1 MRSLRPWWLAHASLL
16 FHVLDH
22 WTEGL
27 ECAKPI
33 ARAPIL
39 LERTIMFEAGA
50 YISYNLSLSTD
61 WGTRRMVGAKDKSK
75 LGYRI
80 FLAIVVLVL
89 GGSMLMY
96 LVPQSPVGSEIST
109 DTLAKI
115 GDESVSVQDVRQQL
129 NQIEQ
134 RNPNMKPLESLY
146 AQQILKQLVFE
157 KEIEYE
163 AKRLGIAVSD
173 QERADRIRQYVP
185 TAFIGGT
192 FVGMDRY
199 STEVQ
204 ARFQLTV
211 PVFEELIRQG
221 LLEEKFRKLVT
232 DGISVGPAELQDE
245 FRYKN
250 EKLKLD
256 YALIKPEDLEGK
268 ISPDEAQIRSAYEKN
283 KSKYQVPER
292 RVVRYAVVDINQIR
306 QNLQVSDDMLKQQYM
321 ANMQQYQVPNRVH
334 VQHILFMTVG
344 KTTDAEVE
352 EVKKKAEDVLKQVK
366 KGGKFEDLAKK
377 YSEDPGSKD
386 KGGDLNWITER
397 QTVPEFEKTA
407 FSLSPGQVSDLVKTQ
422 YGFHIIKV
430 LEKETAHTKPFE
442 EVKDS
447 LRAPLLL
454 SQADKLASDTADK
467 LSAAIR
473 QSNKIPLDDL
483 AKQYHLTVNETRAIS
498 ATDPLLELANSQ
510 EAKDAIFRLRPGEL
524 SLPVR
529 TDRGY
534 VVLSVK
540 SSQPAHAGSL
550 DEVRDRVITD
560 LKREKSTDL
569 AKAKGDELIK
579 RVKAGEKFD
588 ATARALGLEPKTSD
602 SIARDGSIPGAA
614 SGKQLGAAF
623 NLKTG
628 DVGAPLSLGQNWM
641 VYRVAEKTEANLADF
656 DKQKKPLTEELLQ
669 SKRNLAFEAFRTA
682 LDNRLKVEG
691 KLKLMPEKLKSFGT
705 FG

>member
-1 MRSLRPWWLAHASLL
+1 MA
-16 FHVLDH
+16 
-22 WTEGL
+22 
-27 ECAKPI
+27 
-33 ARAPIL
+33 
-39 LERTIMFEAGA
+39 
-50 YISYNLSLSTD
+50 
-61 WGTRRMVGAKDKSK
+61 GAKDKSK
-75 LGYRI
+75 VGYRI
-80 FLAIVVLVL
+80 LLGAIVLVL
-89 GGSMLMY
+89 GGSMLLY
-96 LVPQSPVGSEIST
+96 LVPQSPVSGEIST
-109 DTLAKI
+109 DAVAKV
-115 GDESVSVQDVRQQL
+115 GDESVSLQDVRQQL

-173 QERADRIRQYVP
+173 QERADRIRQFVP
-185 TAFIGGT
+185 TAFSGGA
-192 FVGMDRY
+192 FVGMERY
-199 STEVQ
+199 SAEVQ
-204 ARFQLTV
+204 ARYQMTV

-221 LLEEKFRKLVT
+221 LLEDKFRKLVT

-250 EKLKLD
+250 EKVKLD

-268 ISPDEAQIRSAYEKN
+268 ISPDEAEIRATYEKN

-292 RVVRYAVVDINQIR
+292 RVARYALVDVNQIR
-306 QNLQVSDDMLKQQYM
+306 QNVQISDDMLKLQYQ
-321 ANMQQYQVPNRVH
+321 ANIQQYQVPNRVH
-334 VQHILFMTVG
+334 AEHILFMTVG

-352 EVKKKAEDVLKQVK
+352 EVRKKAEDVLKQVK

-386 KGGDLNWITER
+386 KGGDLSWITQG

-407 FSLSPGQVSDLVKTQ
+407 FTLSPGQVSDLVKTQ

-447 LRAPLLL
+447 LRPRLLL
-454 SQADKLASDTADK
+454 DQADKLASDTADK

-473 QSNKIPLDDL
+473 QSNKIALDDL
-483 AKQYHLTVNETRAIS
+483 AKQYHLTVNETRPIS
-498 ATDPLLELANSQ
+498 ATDPLLELANSP
-510 EAKDAIFRLRPGEL
+510 EAKDAIFRLKPDEVN
-524 SLPVR
+524 LPIR

-540 SSQPAHAGSL
+540 STRTAHQGSL
-550 DEVRDRVITD
+550 EEVRDRVMAD
-560 LKREKSTDL
+560 LKREKSTDM
-569 AKAKGDELIK
+569 AKSKAEELIK

-588 ATARALGLEPKTSD
+588 AAGRALGLEPKTSD
-602 SIARDGSIPGAA
+602 SIAREGSIPGAA
-614 SGKQLGAAF
+614 SGKQVSAAF
-623 NLKTG
+623 NLKAG
-628 DVGAPLSLGQNWM
+628 DVAAPLSLGQNWL
-641 VYRVAEKTEANLADF
+641 VYRVAEKTEANLANF
-656 DKQKKPLTEELLQ
+656 DKQKKQLTEELLQ

-682 LDNRLKVEG
+682 LDNRLKEEG
-691 KLKLMPEKLKSFGT
+691 KLKLMPEKLKGFGSL
-705 FG
+705 G

>member
-1 MRSLRPWWLAHASLL
+1 
-16 FHVLDH
+16 
-22 WTEGL
+22 
-27 ECAKPI
+27 
-33 ARAPIL
+33 
-39 LERTIMFEAGA
+39 
-50 YISYNLSLSTD
+50 
-61 WGTRRMVGAKDKSK
+61 MVDAKDKSK

-80 FLAIVVLVL
+80 LLGAVVLLL
-89 GGSMLMY
+89 GGSMLLY
-96 LVPQSPVGSEIST
+96 LVPQSPVSGEISN

-115 GDESVSVQDVRQQL
+115 GDQSVTVQDVRQQL
-129 NQIEQ
+129 DQIEQ

-146 AQQILKQLVFE
+146 AQQILKQLVTE
-157 KEIEYE
+157 KELEYE

-173 QERADRIRQYVP
+173 QEQADRIRQYVP
-185 TAFIGGT
+185 TAYNGSA
-192 FVGMDRY
+192 FVGRERY
-199 STEVQ
+199 SAEVQ
-204 ARFQLTV
+204 TRFQLSV
-211 PVFEELIRQG
+211 PVFEELIRQS

-232 DGISVGPAELQDE
+232 DGISVGPSELQDE

-250 EKLKLD
+250 EKVKLD
-256 YALIKPEDLEGK
+256 YALIKPEDLEAK
-268 ISPDEAQIRSAYEKN
+268 ISPDEAEVRAAYEKN

-292 RVVRYAVVDINQIR
+292 RVVRYALVDVNQIR
-306 QNLQVSDDMLKQQYM
+306 QSLQVPDEVLKQQYQ
-321 ANMQQYQVPNRVH
+321 ANIQQYQVPNRVH

-386 KGGDLNWITER
+386 KGGDLSWITQG

-442 EVKDS
+442 EVRDS
-447 LRAPLLL
+447 LRAPFLL

-473 QSNKIPLDDL
+473 QSNKISLDDL
-483 AKQYHLTVNETRAIS
+483 AKQYHLTMGETRPIS

-510 EAKDAIFRLRPGEL
+510 EAKDAIFRLRPEEL
-524 SLPVR
+524 SLPLR

-534 VVLSVK
+534 VVLSLK
-540 SSQPAHAGSL
+540 SILPGHQGSL
-550 DEVRDRVITD
+550 EEVRDRVIND

-569 AKAKGDELIK
+569 AKAKADELIK

-588 ATARALGLEPKTSD
+588 AAARSLGLEPKTSD
-602 SIARDGSIPGAA
+602 LIARDGSIPGAA
-614 SGKQLGAAF
+614 SGKQVSAAF
-623 NLKTG
+623 NLKSSE
-628 DVGAPLSLGQNWM
+628 VAAPLSLGQNWL
-641 VYRVAEKTEANLADF
+641 VYRVAEKTEPNPADF
-656 DKQKKPLTEELLQ
+656 DKQKKQLTEELLQ
-669 SKRNLAFEAFRTA
+669 SKRKLAFEAFQTA
-682 LDNRLKVEG
+682 LDSRLKQEG
-691 KLKLMPEKLKSFGT
+691 KLRLMPEKLKSFGS